1 MKKKLKMANILKVGI
16 RPSLLAF
23 RQAQEVERLLPEIK
37 FQVIPIYT
45 GGDKDRITPLYLVLE
60 KDFFT
65 QEIELALLEGE
76 IDVAIHS
83 AKDLEGN
90 IPEELKIV
98 ALTKS
103 ISQYEALVTKKGYKL
118 SNLPSG
124 SKIGTSSLKRKEAVL
139 KFRPDLIVQDIRG
152 NINERLEQFEQE
164 KFDAVIMAYAA
175 LLRLGYEK
183 IASEIIGENIIAPH
197 PLQGSLAVE
206 IRKDRLDLDL
216 LFRRLD
222 GAQTR

>member
-1 MKKKLKMANILKVGI
+1 
-16 RPSLLAF
+16 
-23 RQAQEVERLLPEIK
+23 
-37 FQVIPIYT
+37 
-45 GGDKDRITPLYLVLE
+45 LE